1 MAIERDEESQR
12 EYYELIEEIRKELVP
27 IRPGRKNER
36 KKYKGYNKYKKNY
49 RRNS

>member
-27 IRPGRKNER
+27 IRPGRNGVKIDFGHE
-36 KKYKGYNKYKKNY
+36 
-49 RRNS
+49 SVEMV